1 MDVLRKDI
9 SYISEKPGQM
19 KHMFF
24 CFQKLLVQ
32 EPIPIQQKCTS
43 LKKAMLRVF
52 FLQLNGFVET
62 INKGY

>member
-9 SYISEKPGQM
+9 SYISEKLGQM

-24 CFQKLLVQ
+24 CFQKILVQ

-52 FLQLNGFVET
+52 FYN
-62 INKGY
+62 